1 MMKLKTSYFNSS
13 VLRKNLGRFAPV
25 WALYALGL
33 FLVMSAFYTSRPDH
47 MASSLAETMG
57 VLSYVNWAYAFLC
70 ATMLFGDLFQSRMCN
85 ALHAMPMRRCG
96 WFLTHVASGLL
107 FALIPNLLL
116 AAVAGILLQEY
127 IILAFWWFLSTM
139 GQFLF
144 HFALATL
151 CAMCVGNRF
160 AHAMVYGIFSFLS
173 LIAYWFAS
181 IFYEPL
187 LYGIVLDQQ
196 QFLYLCPTAWLGQ
209 GNFFQWEYLGNIRQ
223 IQSFTAQKWIYL
235 AVCAGISILLLFLA
249 MLVYRRRK
257 LETAGDFISFKA
269 LSPVFLLLY
278 TLIAGTVF
286 YTFGELFTDNGRYV
300 FLFIGLITGFFT
312 GRMLLERSLKVFRW
326 KPIISCLLLL
336 VVFTGTL
343 ALAYLDPLG
352 ITRWIPEKS
361 DVKSASVTVTNSA
374 SLNKPLTEPNDIEAI
389 ISIHRRLLK
398 EGSRS
403 KHGNWVEL
411 NYTLKDGRTVKRSYR
426 LEFLSNNTVEE
437 LSPILSRWET
447 VMRGAPLEDLE
458 DSILHIYAN
467 STDNFPSEAYG
478 ELLEAIAQD
487 CADGNMS
494 QSYALHVN
502 EGQNFWLE
510 IHYIEENG
518 ASQFLYL
525 DVFECCTNTIAVLE
539 QYASPDYNEKFFG

>member
-1 MMKLKTSYFNSS
+1 MMKLKTSYFNAS
-13 VLRKNLGRFAPV
+13 VLRKNLSRFAPV
-25 WALYALGL
+25 WVLYALGL
-33 FLVMSAFYTSRPDH
+33 FLIMSAFYTSQPDH

-57 VLSYVNWAYAFLC
+57 GLSFVNWAYAFLC

-96 WFLTHVASGLL
+96 WFLTHIASGFL
-107 FALIPNLLL
+107 FALIPNVLL

-127 IILAFWWFLSTM
+127 VWLAFWWLLSTM

-144 HFALATL
+144 HFALASL

-160 AHAMVYGIFSFLS
+160 AHGMVYGFASFLS

-196 QFLYLCPTAWLGQ
+196 QFMYLCPTAWLGQ
-209 GNFFQWEYLGNIRQ
+209 GNFFLWDYLNGVRYVESFNIEV
-223 IQSFTAQKWIYL
+223 WIYL
-235 AVCAGISILLLFLA
+235 AVCAGTGILMLLLA

-326 KPIISCLLLL
+326 KSIAACLM
-336 VVFTGTL
+336 VVILFSGSLT
-343 ALAYLDPLG
+343 LAYLDPAG
-352 ITRWIPEKS
+352 ITRWIPEKN
-361 DVKSASVTVTNSA
+361 DVNSASISVTNSA
-374 SLNKPLTEPNDIEAI
+374 SLTQPLTEPDDIEAVM
-389 ISIHRRLLK
+389 SIHRKLLL

-403 KHGNWVEL
+403 KYGNQVEL
-411 NYTLKDGRTVKRSYR
+411 SYTLKDGRTVKRSYQ
-426 LEFLSNNTVEE
+426 LEILSSKTVAE
-437 LSPILSRWET
+437 LTPILSRWEV
-447 VMRGAPLEDLE
+447 VMRGAPLENLADNT
-458 DSILHIYAN
+458 LHIYAN

-487 CADGNMS
+487 CTDGNMS
-494 QSYALHVN
+494 QSYALHAN
-502 EGQNFWLE
+502 EGQKFWLE

-518 ASQFLYL
+518 ASKFLYL

-539 QYASPDYNEKFFG
+539 QYASAEYAEKFPG